1 MTKLV
6 NQTAPDTTD
15 EVEAVMDHIDVA
27 DLKKK
32 SVSGAASYM
41 ARTLVLH
48 GISLAALSLLAAYL
62 TANDFGIYGIVTQI
76 IGLLTFFS
84 DIGFGSAL
92 IQKKT
97 DPTTIEYRAVFTVQQ
112 ILSWFIFG
120 CTVVIAGL
128 GFLTPKIGWQ
138 GNLVLLALGFS
149 FPLVTLK
156 TIPSVILER
165 KLDFGKLVIPQILE
179 QLVYNGVLIV
189 LAIKGLGV
197 LSYFYAVLGR
207 AVIGVITMW
216 YLQKWPFGFSLDK
229 TAIKTMLGS
238 GAKFQLNDFLAR
250 LKDQLFF
257 LVLGL
262 YLPTDAFGYITLS
275 KTFSMLPYQLSVQ
288 NVIAITF
295 PTYSRL
301 QHDKQLLRKAIEKT
315 LFFIALLTFPMIV
328 GMCIFIFPITELIPK
343 YAKWQPALL
352 TFVLLT
358 LSIGWGAISTP
369 LTNTLNAIGHINTT
383 LKLMIMWTVLTWVIT
398 PIFVWWFG
406 FNGVAIATF
415 LISFSSLLPVY
426 YVRKIVPIDA
436 WDQTW
441 RQLVAAGGMALV
453 GYMGLHWW
461 GRSLMHL
468 GMGMAVVGLTYG
480 GLMLTIGKNKLWAE
494 VQSLRSKRS

>member
-1 MTKLV
+1 MSKLI

-15 EVEAVMDHIDVA
+15 EVEAVMDPVDVA

-97 DPTTIEYRAVFTVQQ
+97 EPTTTEYRAVFTVQQ
-112 ILSWFIFG
+112 LLSWFIFG
-120 CTVVIAGL
+120 CTVLIAAL

-138 GNLVLLALGFS
+138 GNLVLMALGFS

-156 TIPSVILER
+156 TIPSVMLER
-165 KLDFGKLVIPQILE
+165 RLDFGKLVIPQILE
-179 QLVYNGVLIV
+179 QLVYNGLLIV
-189 LAIKGLGV
+189 LAINGWGV

-207 AVIGVITMW
+207 AIIGVISMW
-216 YLQKWPFGFSLDK
+216 YLQRWPIGFSLDQA
-229 TAIKTMLGS
+229 AIKRMLGS

-262 YLPTDAFGYITLS
+262 YLPTDTFGYITLS

-295 PTYSRL
+295 PTYARL

-343 YAKWQPALL
+343 YAKWQPALF

-383 LKLMIMWTVLTWVIT
+383 LKLMVMWTVLTWALT
-398 PIFVWWFG
+398 PIFVWWLG
-406 FNGVAIATF
+406 FNGVAVATF
-415 LISFSSLLPVY
+415 LISFSSILPIY
-426 YVRKIVPIDA
+426 YVRKIVPINV

-441 RQLVAAGGMALV
+441 RQLLAAGGMALV
-453 GYMGLHWW
+453 GYVGLHWW
-461 GRSLMHL
+461 ATSFLHL
-468 GMGMAVVGLTYG
+468 GLGMVAVAATYAG
-480 GLMLTIGKNKLWAE
+480 VLFAVGKNKVLAE
-494 VQSLRSKRS
+494 VKSLRSKV